1 MLPSI
6 KKYELCSAKEK
17 IKNIHVIPSGNG
29 TKNKKG
35 KKIILCMSICRAIA
49 T

>member
-1 MLPSI
+1 MLPNI
-6 KKYELCSAKEK
+6 KKYELCSTKEK
-17 IKNIHVIPSGNG
+17 NKNIHVVSSGNG

-35 KKIILCMSICRAIA
+35 KKIMLCMNICRAIA